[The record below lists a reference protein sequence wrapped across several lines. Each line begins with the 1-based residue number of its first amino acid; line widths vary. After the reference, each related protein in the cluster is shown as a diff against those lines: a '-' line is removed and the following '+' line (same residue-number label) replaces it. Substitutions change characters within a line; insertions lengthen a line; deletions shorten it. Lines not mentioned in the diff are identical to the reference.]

1 MERRNEEGLTEKEFL
16 LQYRPGNYERP
27 SVTVDM
33 LIFAVDEEEMETEV
47 LLIKR
52 KNHPC
57 IGQWAI
63 PGGFVNVDES
73 LEAAAARELEEETG
87 LKGICLEQLY
97 TWGNV
102 KRDPRTRV
110 ISVSYMAAVPKNQ
123 LTPKAGDD
131 AEEACWFQVKKKKL
145 SELENGAT
153 YALTIENEEEH
164 IFMSYRITET
174 YERQGMMWK
183 KETEIDLLPA
193 IDVLDQEKLAFDHA
207 EILNVAMDRLEEL
220 EKEYSDQ
227 IFLADHTALPRR
239 CF

>member
-33 LIFAVDEEEMETEV
+33 LIFAVDEEETETEI

-73 LEAAAARELEEETG
+73 LETAAARELEEETG
-87 LKGICLEQLY
+87 LKGICMEQLY
-97 TWGNV
+97 SWGNV

-110 ISVSYMAAVPKNQ
+110 ISVSYMAAVPKDQ
-123 LTPKAGDD
+123 LTPEAGDD
-131 AEEACWFQVKKKKL
+131 AAEARWFQVKKKKL

-174 YERQGMMWK
+174 YERQGLMWK

-220 EKEYSDQ
+220 EKEYREQ
-227 IFLADHTALPRR
+227 IF
-239 CF
+239 

>member
-16 LQYRPGNYERP
+16 LQYRPGNYEHP

-33 LIFAVDEEEMETEV
+33 LIFAMDEEEMETEV

-73 LEAAAARELEEETG
+73 LETAAARELEEETG
-87 LKGICLEQLY
+87 LKGVCLEQLY

-110 ISVSYMAAVPKNQ
+110 ISVSYMAAVPKDQ

-153 YALTIENEEEH
+153 YALTIENEEDH

-183 KETEIDLLPA
+183 KETDIDLLPA

-220 EKEYSDQ
+220 EKEYNDQ
-227 IFLADHTALPRR
+227 IF
-239 CF
+239 

>member
-33 LIFAVDEEEMETEV
+33 LIFAMDEEEPETEV

-63 PGGFVNVDES
+63 PGGFVNPDES
-73 LEAAAARELEEETG
+73 LEEAAARELEEETG

-110 ISVSYMAAVPKNQ
+110 ISVSYMAAVPKDQ
-123 LTPKAGDD
+123 LIPTAGDD
-131 AEEACWFQVKKKKL
+131 AAEACWFQIRKKKL

-174 YERQGMMWK
+174 YERQGLMWK

-220 EKEYSDQ
+220 EKEYREQ
-227 IFLADHTALPRR
+227 IF
-239 CF
+239 

>member
-73 LEAAAARELEEETG
+73 LETAAARELEEETG
-87 LKGICLEQLY
+87 LKGVCLEQLY

-110 ISVSYMAAVPKNQ
+110 ISVSYIAAVPKDQ

-153 YALTIENEEEH
+153 YALTIENEEDH

-220 EKEYSDQ
+220 EKEYNDQ
-227 IFLADHTALPRR
+227 IF
-239 CF
+239 

>member
-16 LQYRPGNYERP
+16 LQYRPGNYEHP

-33 LIFAVDEEEMETEV
+33 LIFAVDEEDMETEV

-73 LEAAAARELEEETG
+73 LETAAARELEEETG
-87 LKGICLEQLY
+87 LKGVCLEQLY

-110 ISVSYMAAVPKNQ
+110 ISVSYMAAVPKDQ

-153 YALTIENEEEH
+153 YALTIENEEDH

-220 EKEYSDQ
+220 EKEYNDQ
-227 IFLADHTALPRR
+227 IF
-239 CF
+239 

>member
-174 YERQGMMWK
+174 YERQAMMWK

-227 IFLADHTALPRR
+227 IF
-239 CF
+239 

>member
-33 LIFAVDEEEMETEV
+33 LIFAVVEEEMETEV

-73 LEAAAARELEEETG
+73 LETAAARELEEETG
-87 LKGICLEQLY
+87 LKGVCLEQLY

-110 ISVSYMAAVPKNQ
+110 ISVSYMAAVPKDQ

-153 YALTIENEEEH
+153 YALTIENEEDH

-220 EKEYSDQ
+220 EKEYNDQ
-227 IFLADHTALPRR
+227 IF
-239 CF
+239 

>member
-220 EKEYSDQ
+220 EKEYREQ
-227 IFLADHTALPRR
+227 IF
-239 CF
+239 

>member
-1 MERRNEEGLTEKEFL
+1 MERKNEEGLTEKEFL
-16 LQYRPGNYERP
+16 AQYRPGDYERP

-33 LIFAVDEEEMETEV
+33 LIFAVDHEEAEAEL
-47 LLIKR
+47 LLIRR

-63 PGGFVNVDES
+63 PGGFVNFNES
-73 LEAAAARELEEETG
+73 LEEAAARELEEETG
-87 LKGICLEQLY
+87 LRDICMEQLY

-123 LTPKAGDD
+123 LIPKAGDD
-131 AEEACWFQVKKKKL
+131 AAKARWFQVKKKKL
-145 SELENGAT
+145 SDRENGAT

-164 IFMSYRITET
+164 IFMSYRITEI

-183 KETEIDLLPA
+183 KETEAELLPA
-193 IDVLDQEKLAFDHA
+193 IDILDQEKLAFDHA
-207 EILNVAMDRLEEL
+207 EILNLAMDRLEEM
-220 EKEYSDQ
+220 EKEYGEQ
-227 IFLADHTALPRR
+227 IF
-239 CF
+239 

>member
-57 IGQWAI
+57 IEQWAI

-102 KRDPRTRV
+102 KRDSRTRV

-227 IFLADHTALPRR
+227 IF
-239 CF
+239 

>member
-1 MERRNEEGLTEKEFL
+1 MEQRNQEVLTEKEFL

-33 LIFAVDEEEMETEV
+33 LIFTVDEEEMETEI

-110 ISVSYMAAVPKNQ
+110 ISVSYMAAVPKDQ

-131 AEEACWFQVKKKKL
+131 AAEARWFQVKKKKL

-153 YALTIENEEEH
+153 YALTVENEEEH
-164 IFMSYRITET
+164 IFMSYRVTET
-174 YERQGMMWK
+174 YEHQGMMWK
-183 KETEIDLLPA
+183 KETETDLLPA

-220 EKEYSDQ
+220 EKEYREQ
-227 IFLADHTALPRR
+227 IF
-239 CF
+239 

>member
-16 LQYRPGNYERP
+16 LQYRPGNYEHP

-33 LIFAVDEEEMETEV
+33 LIFAVNEEEMETEV

-73 LEAAAARELEEETG
+73 LETAAARELEEETG
-87 LKGICLEQLY
+87 LKGVCLEQLY

-110 ISVSYMAAVPKNQ
+110 ISVSYMAAVPKDQ
-123 LTPKAGDD
+123 LTSKAGDD

-153 YALTIENEEEH
+153 YALTIENEEDH
-164 IFMSYRITET
+164 IFMSYRITES

-220 EKEYSDQ
+220 EKEYNDQ
-227 IFLADHTALPRR
+227 IF
-239 CF
+239 

>member
-33 LIFAVDEEEMETEV
+33 LIFAVDEEEEETEV

-87 LKGICLEQLY
+87 LKGNCLEQLY

-110 ISVSYMAAVPKNQ
+110 ISVSYMAAVPKDQ

-131 AEEACWFQVKKKKL
+131 AEEACWFQVKKRKL

-153 YALTIENEEEH
+153 YALTIENEEDH

-183 KETEIDLLPA
+183 KDTEIDLLPA

-220 EKEYSDQ
+220 EKEYRDQ
-227 IFLADHTALPRR
+227 IF
-239 CF
+239 